1 MRLISALGLMGEY
14 SGVDNPKE
22 GTVELWFSEAT
33 DAKQFSEAVLAKTS
47 SRRPGDSVHSARSTS
62 EPLRT
67 QRFRKLYPEYART
80 STWGS

>member
-33 DAKQFSEAVLAKTS
+33 DAKRFSEAVLAKTS
-47 SRRPGDSVHSARSTS
+47 SRRPGFRS
-62 EPLRT
+62 
-67 QRFRKLYPEYART
+67 QRAFDFGATRPRRFMKALSGVR
-80 STWGS
+80 